1 LWVVEDLLEMDR
13 RRGRPRGLAIAAT
26 SRAAMAETTTAVVT
40 SEAEVVDELYS
51 LLVREDPATF
61 HG

>member
-1 LWVVEDLLEMDR
+1 M
-13 RRGRPRGLAIAAT
+13 AA
-26 SRAAMAETTTAVVT
+26 TTTAVVT
-40 SEAEVVDELYS
+40 SDAEVVDELYS